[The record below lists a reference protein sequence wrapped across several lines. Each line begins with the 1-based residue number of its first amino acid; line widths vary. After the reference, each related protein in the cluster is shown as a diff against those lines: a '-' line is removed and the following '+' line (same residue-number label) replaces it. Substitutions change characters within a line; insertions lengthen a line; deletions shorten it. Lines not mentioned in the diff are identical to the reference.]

1 MAAFNTAY
9 SVPSIMSYNSE
20 EAVMLYLTKLPHH
33 LSLLFLL
40 HCRDFLA
47 NWFFMA
53 PKSRIFLF
61 CSAHLSTFYGRMPL
75 APYWFAGAVIIQTM
89 LVARRLL
96 HRSQLSLKC
105 LSWLHCE
112 VWLKSPWQVELKTCR
127 ADLHVQTQSC
137 FHHQRMQK
145 CWA

>member
-47 NWFFMA
+47 N
-53 PKSRIFLF
+53 
-61 CSAHLSTFYGRMPL
+61 
-75 APYWFAGAVIIQTM
+75 
-89 LVARRLL
+89 
-96 HRSQLSLKC
+96 
-105 LSWLHCE
+105 
-112 VWLKSPWQVELKTCR
+112 
-127 ADLHVQTQSC
+127 
-137 FHHQRMQK
+137 
-145 CWA
+145 